1 MYEEDEDSQDEL
13 IPDIILDPEPEQP
26 TQRKHSSCLSDKQGL
41 NTNYFSSPI
50 TIVNKATAPPPKS
63 MHTRT
68 TSVMDIE
75 IDKYGSISSLLIS
88 SIEDKPWRKPGVDIT
103 DYFNYGFNETTWR
116 EYWKRQVSG
125 VLSSLSYF
133 SNK

>member
-1 MYEEDEDSQDEL
+1 VYEEDEDSQDEL

-26 TQRKHSSCLSDKQGL
+26 AQRKLSLLSLLKLAGG

-75 IDKYGSISSLLIS
+75 IDKYVKFPSTA
-88 SIEDKPWRKPGVDIT
+88 EK
-103 DYFNYGFNETTWR
+103 
-116 EYWKRQVSG
+116 
-125 VLSSLSYF
+125 
-133 SNK
+133 